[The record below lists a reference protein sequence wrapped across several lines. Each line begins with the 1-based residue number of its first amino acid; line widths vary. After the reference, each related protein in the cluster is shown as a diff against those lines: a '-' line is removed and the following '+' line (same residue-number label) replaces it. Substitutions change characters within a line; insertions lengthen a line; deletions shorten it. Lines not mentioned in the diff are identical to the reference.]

1 MSLPHGLLLHQQGK
15 LDQAESCY
23 REHLAGEPND
33 DYAHCRLALCLLEM
47 EGRKKDALD
56 EIDRAIAL
64 EPEHD
69 YYHAVR
75 SIILSNLNRGKD
87 AIEAAETSIEQ
98 NPEASFNFT
107 AKAGALADLSRW
119 ADAETELH
127 KALVLDADNNFAKN
141 LLANVLRNQGKQ
153 VDSEIAIEQLLADD
167 PESAYAHTNAG
178 WAALRRGDSQ
188 QAEEHF
194 REALRLDPDFE
205 MAREG
210 LLESFKGRSW
220 IYRAYLRYVFF
231 MARFT
236 SGKQWA
242 IIIGAVIIVQ
252 VVIRLVGQRMGFL
265 ILGLYLF
272 FASFTWLAS
281 SVGNF
286 LVLLDR
292 SARHALKPPE
302 KRQGIAVAL
311 FLIAGLATITASF
324 FVIPTSYLFIGLSLL
339 LASVPA
345 SLTYNNDSLRG
356 RIVFGCILSLSLLST
371 IIGAAFLQFSSETFA
386 STNPKEDTAIL
397 VAVFPFFCF
406 AACTWMGNINAL
418 REESPD

>member
-23 REHLAGEPND
+23 REHLAAEPND

-47 EGRKKDALD
+47 EGRKKDSLE
-56 EIDRAIAL
+56 EINRAIAL

-75 SIILSNLNRGKD
+75 SIILSDLNRGKD
-87 AIEAAETSIEQ
+87 ALEAAETSIEQ

-141 LLANVLRNQGKQ
+141 LLANVLRNQGRQ
-153 VDSEIAIEQLLADD
+153 VESEIAVEQLLADD

-178 WAALRRGDSQ
+178 WAALRRGYSQ

-252 VVIRLVGQRMGFL
+252 VVIRVVGQEMGFL
-265 ILGLYLF
+265 VLGLYLF

-286 LVLLDR
+286 LVQLDR

-302 KRQGIAVAL
+302 KRQGIVVTF
-311 FLIAGLATITASF
+311 FLVAGLATIVASF
-324 FVIPTSYLFIGLSLL
+324 GLISPSYLFIGLSLL

-345 SLTYNNDSLRG
+345 SLAINNDSHRG
-356 RIVFGCILSLSLLST
+356 RIVFSCILGLGLISTLIGGALLLLSSNSFTT
-371 IIGAAFLQFSSETFA
+371 IKG
-386 STNPKEDTAIL
+386 DTTHL
-397 VAVFPFFCF
+397 VAIIPLFCF
-406 AACTWMGNINAL
+406 AACTWMGNINGL
-418 REESPD
+418 RSESPE